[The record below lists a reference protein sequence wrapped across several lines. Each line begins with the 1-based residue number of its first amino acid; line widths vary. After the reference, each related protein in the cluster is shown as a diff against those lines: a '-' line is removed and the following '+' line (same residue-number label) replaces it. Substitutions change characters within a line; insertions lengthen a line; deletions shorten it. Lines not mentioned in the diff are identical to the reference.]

1 MHSVT
6 PSSERLG
13 RLLDSVM
20 TIDFG
25 GRGFVNI
32 LYKAIRATVDLP
44 LSVNAA
50 EVIRGALSP
59 GTVAMIATGFPV
71 RPWIS
76 PAIGETD
83 GPPGAAALARAISLG
98 LNAIPVVTAP
108 IAMVEQVRA
117 SLCATGMS
125 ILELEE
131 ARRAVEGSRS
141 TCAAVVL
148 AREPGPISQADAT
161 DLFKIYNPTIL
172 AAIEHPGANATGI
185 YNSSVGI
192 DISDGVAASEPLFEE
207 ARRRAVPTLSFIDN
221 VNEIGAGG
229 IAPEALRQ
237 LAIAARTAG
246 TSRVDHLVVGTT
258 ANWAAYATVAALAV
272 LLDREDLLMSRE
284 RDAKAIA
291 AVMAAGGVEGV
302 SGSAWPEDGVDA
314 VPSWV
319 SGHIVDLFAHI
330 ARSHAVNERRGA
342 F

>member
-1 MHSVT
+1 MPPAT
-6 PSSERLG
+6 SSAERLG

-25 GRGFVNI
+25 GRGFVDV

-50 EVIRGALSP
+50 EVIRKTLRPSA
-59 GTVAMIATGFPV
+59 VAVIATGFPV

-83 GPPGAAALARAISLG
+83 GPPGAAGLARAISLG
-98 LNAIPVVTAP
+98 FNAIPLVTAP
-108 IAMVEQVRA
+108 VAMAGQVRA
-117 SLCATGMS
+117 SLRATGLS
-125 ILELEE
+125 ILDLEE
-131 ARRAVEGSRS
+131 ARRAVEGSRP

-148 AREPGPISQADAT
+148 AREPGASGPDEAAA
-161 DLFKIYNPTIL
+161 LFRHYDPAL
-172 AAIEHPGANATGI
+172 LVAIEHPGANAMGI

-192 DISDGVAASEPLFEE
+192 DISAGVAASEPLFEE
-207 ARRRAVPTLSFIDN
+207 ARRHAVPTLSFIDN

-229 IAPEALRQ
+229 IAPDALGRF
-237 LAIAARTAG
+237 AIAARTAG
-246 TSRVDHLVVGTT
+246 ASRVDHLVVGTT
-258 ANWAAYATVAALAV
+258 ANWAAYATVAALAA
-272 LLDREDLLMSRE
+272 LLGREDLLMSRE
-284 RDAKAIA
+284 RDAQAIA

-330 ARSHAVNERRGA
+330 ARSHAVIERRGA